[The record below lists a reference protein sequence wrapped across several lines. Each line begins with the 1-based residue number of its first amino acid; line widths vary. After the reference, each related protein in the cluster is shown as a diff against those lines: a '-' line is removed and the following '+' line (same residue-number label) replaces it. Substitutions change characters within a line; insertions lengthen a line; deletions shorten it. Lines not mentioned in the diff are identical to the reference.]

1 MLKTIIIPALAG
13 FYLLMSIIAFICY
26 GRDKRLAKE
35 QKWRTPEKVLLLLG
49 FLGGGFGAIAGM
61 QVFRHKTKH
70 WYFWAVN
77 IAGIVWQV
85 ALLIVLVLIDQGI
98 LKF

>member
-1 MLKTIIIPALAG
+1 MLKTIVIPVIAG
-13 FYLLMSIIAFICY
+13 IYLVMSIIAFIFY
-26 GRDKRLAKE
+26 GRDKRLAREK
-35 QKWRTPEKVLLLLG
+35 KWRIPEKVLLLLG
-49 FLGGGFGAIAGM
+49 FLGGGFGAVAGM
-61 QVFRHKTKH
+61 EVFRHKTKH

-77 IAGIVWQV
+77 IAGIVWQT

>member
-1 MLKTIIIPALAG
+1 MLRNIIAGLGG
-13 FYLLMSIIAFICY
+13 FYLLMSVIAFICY

-77 IAGIVWQV
+77 IAGLIWQIG
-85 ALLIVLVLIDQGI
+85 LQIVLVLIEQGI
-98 LKF
+98 LQF

>member
-1 MLKTIIIPALAG
+1 MLPKLIAGIGG
-13 FYLLMSIIAFICY
+13 FYLLMSIIAFISY

-49 FLGGGFGAIAGM
+49 FLGGGFGAVAGM
-61 QVFRHKTKH
+61 EVFRHKTKH

-77 IAGIVWQV
+77 IAGLVWQT
-85 ALLIVLVLIDQGI
+85 ALLIVLVLIDRGLI
-98 LKF
+98 K

>member
-1 MLKTIIIPALAG
+1 MLQKLIPGLAG
-13 FYLLMSIIAFICY
+13 FYLLMSVIAFFSY

-49 FLGGGFGAIAGM
+49 FLGGGFGAVAGM
-61 QVFRHKTKH
+61 QVFRHKTRH

-77 IAGIVWQV
+77 IAGLVWQIG
-85 ALLIVLVLIDQGI
+85 LLIVLVLIDQGI
-98 LKF
+98 LAK

>member
-1 MLKTIIIPALAG
+1 MLSKLIAGIGG
-13 FYLLMSIIAFICY
+13 FYLLMSIIAFISY

-49 FLGGGFGAIAGM
+49 FLGGGIGAVAGM
-61 QVFRHKTKH
+61 EVFRHKTKH

-77 IAGIVWQV
+77 IAGLIWQT
-85 ALLIVLVLIDQGI
+85 ALLIVLVLIDRGLI
-98 LKF
+98 K